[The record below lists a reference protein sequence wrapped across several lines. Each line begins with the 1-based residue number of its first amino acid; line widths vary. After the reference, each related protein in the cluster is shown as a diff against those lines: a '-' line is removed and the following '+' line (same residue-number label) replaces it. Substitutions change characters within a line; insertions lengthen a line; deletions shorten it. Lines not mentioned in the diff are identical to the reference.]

1 MWDHIICVF
10 VCIHIHI
17 HIYSTNYY
25 LFMKKEG
32 NSAACD
38 NMDGLDYSKWS
49 ESDREKEIPY
59 DIYMWNLQ
67 KID

>member
-1 MWDHIICVF
+1 
-10 VCIHIHI
+10 
-17 HIYSTNYY
+17 
-25 LFMKKEG
+25 MKKEG

-59 DIYMWNLQ
+59 DIYMWNMQ